1 MELLRILWS
10 SIRQLI
16 PWNQRHPMSRERAE
30 NGVLGSQSQMSCP
43 ALGTPVLERLH
54 AFPLGSCSL
63 GLALLSCMPPFSAF
77 SCSFQAHVKASSCK
91 GSCLVLPV
99 TTELFLLW
107 LLVDGYL
114 YVGTS
119 HIPLISGSFP
129 ELQFPPPALPPSTVL
144 SHPSIFGFSLSLSVF
159 FSLSA
164 HKIVQSSLVLKCPMD
179 ATFLSY
185 VSFLSNP
192 GLLKA
197 SSTCTVFASSHL
209 IY

>member
-16 PWNQRHPMSRERAE
+16 PWNQQHPMSRERAE
-30 NGVLGSQSQMSCP
+30 NGALGFQSQMSCP

-91 GSCLVLPV
+91 GS
-99 TTELFLLW
+99 ELFLLW
-107 LLVDGYL
+107 LLIDGYL

-119 HIPLISGSFP
+119 HIPLTSGSFP
-129 ELQFPPPALPPSTVL
+129 ELQFPPLALPPSTVL

-159 FSLSA
+159 FFPFS
-164 HKIVQSSLVLKCPMD
+164 P
-179 ATFLSY
+179 
-185 VSFLSNP
+185 
-192 GLLKA
+192 
-197 SSTCTVFASSHL
+197 
-209 IY
+209 